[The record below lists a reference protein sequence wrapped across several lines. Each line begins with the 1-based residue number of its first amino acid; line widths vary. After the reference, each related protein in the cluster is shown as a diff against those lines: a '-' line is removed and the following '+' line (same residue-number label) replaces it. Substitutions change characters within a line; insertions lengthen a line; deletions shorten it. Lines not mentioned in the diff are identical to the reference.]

1 VFSDAVGSGLLTLQ
15 GVGVVGSDETESSV
29 FLNPIENGGLLA
41 SNFFFKKQEVLDE
54 KLFKLKFLRL
64 RGMTDLYLQK
74 DSGATSFK
82 TKLAKIFSPLVKQVN
97 FFKKVSINAVSWVT
111 YFIDYFK
118 GTEVESKLRD
128 ELDTSAE
135 LFKKFFINTTFYKKV
150 QWKTIFKYY
159 YWTWDPLWMRYRY
172 RIYWRKKAVY
182 KKIDKFIFYYFYKR
196 LRALQRRRLEV
207 MSGWHNVRSE
217 RYLSAQREGGL
228 NSKFYR
234 DKWVSRFFFSKTFW
248 NLSDRLIDGLLSVH
262 VLCNSVQK
270 STFMSLRLSLTL
282 RRVIFLSIDAPFY
295 VNRYLG
301 FLPQGGAKVKSNN
314 VGRARWFDFLKKKI
328 NTNKPRGGVFNSVKR
343 WKKKL
348 WRVSKL
354 DHYLFCNVLVTGRSD
369 TSR

>member
-1 VFSDAVGSGLLTLQ
+1 MCSVFKHKVFIFSRNASYLLYNTHSLRKELFITNVTSGSFCNKCVFSDAVGSGLLTLQ

-64 RGMTDLYLQK
+64 RGMTDLYFQK

-150 QWKTIFKYY
+150 Q
-159 YWTWDPLWMRYRY
+159 
-172 RIYWRKKAVY
+172 
-182 KKIDKFIFYYFYKR
+182 
-196 LRALQRRRLEV
+196 
-207 MSGWHNVRSE
+207 
-217 RYLSAQREGGL
+217 
-228 NSKFYR
+228 
-234 DKWVSRFFFSKTFW
+234 
-248 NLSDRLIDGLLSVH
+248 
-262 VLCNSVQK
+262 
-270 STFMSLRLSLTL
+270 
-282 RRVIFLSIDAPFY
+282 
-295 VNRYLG
+295 
-301 FLPQGGAKVKSNN
+301 
-314 VGRARWFDFLKKKI
+314 
-328 NTNKPRGGVFNSVKR
+328 
-343 WKKKL
+343 
-348 WRVSKL
+348 
-354 DHYLFCNVLVTGRSD
+354 
-369 TSR
+369 